1 MKTSETA
8 REISATILQQLGG
21 RHFLVM
27 TGSKNL
33 VYGTND
39 NNQDFLRMSLVK
51 NASKANRLT
60 ICYNAGLDVY
70 NMHFERYT
78 PPRWYPKQ
86 YKYSDPK
93 LETIKTYAEIYF
105 DQLQELFTETTG
117 LLTRLF

>member
-8 REISATILQQLGG
+8 REISTTILQQLGG
-21 RHFLVM
+21 HHFLVM

-39 NNQDFLRMSLVK
+39 NNQDFLRMTLHK

-60 ICYNAGLDVY
+60 IYYDAGMDEYIMV
-70 NMHFERYT
+70 FEKIT
-78 PPRWYPKQ
+78 APRWCPKQ
-86 YKYSDPK
+86 YKYSDYK
-93 LETIKTYAEIYF
+93 QETIKTYNGVYF
-105 DQLQELFTETTG
+105 DQLQEFFTETTG

>member
-21 RHFLVM
+21 RHFLLM

-33 VYGTND
+33 VYGTDD
-39 NNQDFLRMSLVK
+39 NHRDFLRMHLHK

-60 ICYNAGLDVY
+60 IYYNLGSDS
-70 NMHFERYT
+70 YT
-78 PPRWYPKQ
+78 MVFDKFTVPRWCPKQ

-93 LETIKTYAEIYF
+93 LETVKTYHEIYF

-117 LLTRLF
+117 LLTSLF

>member
-33 VYGTND
+33 VYGTDD
-39 NNQDFLRMSLVK
+39 NHCDFLRMSLHK

-60 ICYNAGLDVY
+60 IYYDAGMDEY
-70 NMHFERYT
+70 NMVFEKITLPRCNT
-78 PPRWYPKQ
+78 PPCTAPSEWLARIATVQPMTVIVPARLPDMCPRLKQ
-86 YKYSDPK
+86 
-93 LETIKTYAEIYF
+93 
-105 DQLQELFTETTG
+105 
-117 LLTRLF
+117 

>member
-33 VYGTND
+33 VYGTDD
-39 NNQDFLRMSLVK
+39 NHRDFLRMSLHK

-60 ICYNAGLDVY
+60 IYYNAGMDEY
-70 NMHFERYT
+70 NMVFEKIT
-78 PPRWYPKQ
+78 LPRWCPKQ
-86 YKYSDPK
+86 FKYSDYK
-93 LETIKTYAEIYF
+93 QETVKEYNGVYF
-105 DQLQELFTETTG
+105 DQLQEFFTETTG
-117 LLTRLF
+117 LLTSLF

>member
-8 REISATILQQLGG
+8 KEISMTILQQLGG

-33 VYGTND
+33 VYGTDD
-39 NNQDFLRMSLVK
+39 NYRDFLRMSLHK

-60 ICYNAGLDVY
+60 ICYDAGMDAY
-70 NMHFERYT
+70 IMIFERVVR
-78 PPRWYPKQ
+78 PKWCPKQ
-86 YKYSDPK
+86 RKYSDPVY
-93 LETIKTYAEIYF
+93 EIIKKYTEVYF
-105 DQLQELFTETTG
+105 DQLQEFFTETTG